1 MAGLSKVIINIAGG
15 GLGRRAPNNDK
26 ISGLLFFNT
35 NLPSGFSSTD
45 RVKKVYTLEEAEALG
60 IAEDSVNHNFEHY
73 HISEYFRIH
82 PEGELWIGIFA
93 VPAGA
98 YDFTEITTM
107 VNIAQ
112 GEIRQL
118 GVCANALTYVNTQAA
133 TINAVVALLDAE
145 GKRLS
150 VLYMANITATADI
163 TTLADTRAQD
173 SEKVTVVIA
182 EDGGGRG
189 AAMAAALAT
198 SVSAIGAAIGAT
210 SRARV
215 SESIGNPANFNMS
228 NGVELEVPAY
238 ANGQLVSAIS
248 TSAQGAL
255 KDKGYLILRKY
266 LPKLNGT
273 FFERCP
279 TATLVTSDFAWMEY
293 NRVIDKAIRLVDSV
307 LTPQLN
313 ATLLLN
319 DDGTLQDD
327 TIGYFEDLCKGQL
340 NAMENDGDISASQVL
355 IDPDQDVLATSNLT
369 VTIKVLPLGIAEF
382 ITVNIGFTT
391 SIS

>member
-1 MAGLSKVIINIAGG
+1 MSGLSKVTINVAQG

-26 ISGLLFFNT
+26 ISGLLFYNAT
-35 NLPSGFSSTD
+35 LPAGFSTTD
-45 RVKKVYTLEEAEALG
+45 RVKKVYTLEEAEAFG
-60 IAEDSVNHNFEHY
+60 IAEGSVNHDFLHY
-73 HISEYFRIH
+73 HISEYFRIQ

-93 VPAGA
+93 VPGGA

-107 VNIAQ
+107 INISG

-118 GVCANALTYVNTQAA
+118 GVCANALTYAA
-133 TINAVVALLDAE
+133 TQCATIQAIVDLLDAE
-145 GKRLS
+145 GKNFS
-150 VLYMANITATADI
+150 VLYMANIAATADI

-173 SEKVTVVIA
+173 SQKVTVVIA

-189 AAMAAALAT
+189 ATMAGT
-198 SVSAIGAAIGAT
+198 SSTSISAIGAALGAT
-210 SRARV
+210 SRAKV

-228 NGVELEVPAY
+228 NGVELETPAY
-238 ANGQLVSAIS
+238 ANGQLVSALS

-266 LPKLNGT
+266 LPKLAGT
-273 FFERCP
+273 YFERCP

-307 LTPQLN
+307 LTPNLN
-313 ATLLLN
+313 GTLLLN

-340 NAMENDGDISASQVL
+340 NAMENDGEISASQVL
-355 IDPDQDVLATSNLT
+355 IDPEQDVLSTSNLT
-369 VTIKVLPLGIAEF
+369 VTIKVLPLGVAEF